1 MEPEQSANPEEV
13 RHRTGG
19 SDDASPAQAPFR
31 TLEELKDLPQR
42 LLPEE
47 TVTHLKNAG
56 REALMAVYTLWRSID
71 ATRQGQS
78 GNKVRK
84 HIDVE

>member
-1 MEPEQSANPEEV
+1 MEPGHSAKSEEA
-13 RHRTGG
+13 RQDTGRPDG
-19 SDDASPAQAPFR
+19 ASPDRPPFP
-31 TLEELKDLPQR
+31 TLEDLKDLPQR

-56 REALMAVYTLWRSID
+56 REALMALYSLWRSID
-71 ATRQGQS
+71 SARQGQS